1 MMHTFKLVVD
11 KTYFEWFHSTGKPIL
26 IRYRT
31 QTKYVQ
37 TIQHLKT
44 IKLVQ
49 VNILMKFVLI
59 NTVGYPAHT
68 LKLYTS

>member
-11 KTYFEWFHSTGKPIL
+11 KKYFEWFHSNGKSIL

-37 TIQHLKT
+37 TIQHSHIKKK

-49 VNILMKFVLI
+49 VNIV
-59 NTVGYPAHT
+59 
-68 LKLYTS
+68 